1 MRNNMRVPLYF
12 YHNEVNRLMGIETTI
27 ALAAIGLAGTQA
39 ATSAHEA
46 HEQRK
51 LAEKQQKEQ
60 ERLAKMEAGKAPTN
74 TENVGDIE
82 GSNESKMSAI
92 RRTILTRTQQSGTKL
107 GD

>member
-1 MRNNMRVPLYF
+1 
-12 YHNEVNRLMGIETTI
+12 MGVGLALGAI
-27 ALAAIGLAGTQA
+27 ALAGAGAGMQ
-39 ATSAHEA
+39 AHEA
-46 HEQRK
+46 DQQRK
-51 LAEKQQKEQ
+51 LAEKQRKEQ

>member
-1 MRNNMRVPLYF
+1 MRVPLYF
-12 YHNEVNRLMGIETTI
+12 YHNEANRLMGI
-27 ALAAIGLAGTQA
+27 GLALGA
-39 ATSAHEA
+39 IATAGAGAGMQAHEA
-46 HEQRK
+46 REQRK

-74 TENVGDIE
+74 TENVGNIE
-82 GSNESKMSAI
+82 DSNENKMSAI

>member
-1 MRNNMRVPLYF
+1 MRVPLYF
-12 YHNEVNRLMGIETTI
+12 YHNEVVMGV
-27 ALAAIGLAGTQA
+27 GLALIG
-39 ATSAHEA
+39 ATALKSGLDSHEA

-51 LAEKQQKEQ
+51 LAKKQMAEQ
-60 ERLAKMEAGKAPTN
+60 ERLAKLEAGQAPKN